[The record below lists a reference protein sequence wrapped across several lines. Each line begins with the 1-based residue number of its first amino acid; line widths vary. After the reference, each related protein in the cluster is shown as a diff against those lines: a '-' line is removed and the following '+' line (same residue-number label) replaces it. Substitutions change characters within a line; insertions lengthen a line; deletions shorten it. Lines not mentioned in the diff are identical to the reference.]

1 MTTVNNPDDKPDV
14 VMIETVIKDDL
25 EGNPDKAPQVF
36 HIDGF
41 SVLGLSAEDA
51 EFYQNYSA
59 KDRKKTMHKVSCCSR
74 VLYLNTQLT
83 ERSPQ
88 VDKRLIPMLAAL
100 YLIAHL
106 DRSNI
111 GNTKVSCP
119 SWYPQSTAVHA
130 DSLADRRDRC

>member
-1 MTTVNNPDDKPDV
+1 MTTANTQDDKPDV
-14 VMIETVIKDDL
+14 MMIETAIRDDL

-41 SVLGLSAEDA
+41 SVLGLSPGDA

-59 KDRKKTMHKVSCCSR
+59 KDRKKTMHKVSRGSR
-74 VLYLNTQLT
+74 SSYLTRLT
-83 ERSPQ
+83 TMSPQ

-119 SWYPQSTAVHA
+119 SYAHNRPPQMLT
-130 DSLADRRDRC
+130 R

>member
-1 MTTVNNPDDKPDV
+1 MTTVNNADDKPDV
-14 VMIETVIKDDL
+14 MMIETAIRDDL

-41 SVLGLSAEDA
+41 SVLGLSPEDA
-51 EFYQNYSA
+51 EFYQNYSE
-59 KDRKKTMHKVSCCSR
+59 KDRKKTMHKVSRCNTFLC
-74 VLYLNTQLT
+74 LDTQLIR
-83 ERSPQ
+83 RSPQ

-111 GNTKVSCP
+111 GNTKVSRP
-119 SWYPQSTAVHA
+119 LYYPT
-130 DSLADRRDRC
+130 DDRCSC